1 MSAIPMTPDVA
12 RLIGRSAE
20 GVENRSLLHDKFIFH
35 KKWPQ
40 EDDNKMAYHK
50 RAYYNSIKRL
60 VNLES
65 SKESHELCRTRSKN
79 LMSMCRDA
87 YGDKCSTT
95 IGTLKGRLAINLDDG
110 LIDNAGICLDRLHG
124 SPYIPGA
131 AVKGACR
138 HAGLDELNCAS
149 NKDKKELLDIFCAVF
164 GAVEGNFK
172 NNGDLEAF
180 KNIGCPKKM
189 TRKGSI
195 TFMPAYPI
203 NEANIVVDITNVH
216 YPAYYATGYTADLA
230 IEQTPMIFFPAVEV
244 GAQFAFCL
252 ILNNRY
258 EDPRALDMAKRWL
271 RTAITERGIGAKIA
285 SGYGWFSIDEE
296 KLREIEQ
303 SECAERD
310 KAAQITEKKR
320 KEADAAQ
327 AEATRRSSLSPEELA
342 TEDLLQHSDEK
353 FGAFAGAIASQE
365 ESRQHAFIRL
375 LLDNKDKRERWKT
388 WKKMKKPEFLDGIR
402 QVAEK
407 FNLTLP

>member
-1 MSAIPMTPDVA
+1 MTQDVA
-12 RLIGRSAE
+12 RLIVNAADDVD
-20 GVENRSLLHDKFIFH
+20 VENRSLLYDKFIFH
-35 KKWPQ
+35 KKWPGQ
-40 EDDNKMAYHK
+40 GEDKEAH
-50 RAYYNSIKRL
+50 RISIEHLANSASLI
-60 VNLES
+60 
-65 SKESHELCRTRSKN
+65 ESHEICRTHSKN
-79 LMSMCRDA
+79 IMSMCRDA

-95 IGTLKGRLAINLDDG
+95 IGILKGRLAINLDDG

-138 HAGLDELNCAS
+138 HAALDELNWAS

-172 NNGDLEAF
+172 KNGDLEAF
-180 KNIGCPKKM
+180 KNIGCPKNL

-195 TFMPAYPI
+195 TFMHAYPI
-203 NEANIVVDITNVH
+203 NEANIVVDITNAH
-216 YPAYYATGYTADLA
+216 YSEYYDTRIPEDLA
-230 IEQTPMIFFPAVEV
+230 IEQTQMIFFPAVEV

-252 ILNNRY
+252 ILNNKN
-258 EDPRALDMAKRWL
+258 EHSRALDMAKRWL

-285 SGYGWFSIDEE
+285 AGYGWFSIDEE

-303 SECAERD
+303 SERAER
-310 KAAQITEKKR
+310 KLAAQIEEKKR
-320 KEADAAQ
+320 KEADAAK

-342 TEDLLQHSDEK
+342 TEDLLQQNDQK
-353 FGAFAGAIASQE
+353 FAADAGAIASLE
-365 ESRQHAFIRL
+365 EPRQYAFIRL

-388 WKKMKKPEFLDGIR
+388 WKKKKQPEFLDGIR
-402 QVAEK
+402 KAAEK

>member
-12 RLIGRSAE
+12 RLIGRSAD

-40 EDDNKMAYHK
+40 ENENK

-60 VNLES
+60 VNSES
-65 SKESHELCRTRSKN
+65 SKESQELFRTHSKKI
-79 LMSMCRDA
+79 MSMCRDA
-87 YGDKCSTT
+87 YRDKCSTT
-95 IGTLKGRLAINLDDG
+95 IGTLKGRLAINLDEG
-110 LIDNAGICLDRLHG
+110 LIDNAGICLDRLSG
-124 SPYIPGA
+124 APYIPGA

-138 HAGLDELNCAS
+138 HAALDELDCAS
-149 NKDKKELLDIFCAVF
+149 SEEKNELLDIFCTVF

-172 NNGDLEAF
+172 KNGDLEDF
-180 KNIGCPKKM
+180 KNTVCPKIM
-189 TRKGSI
+189 TAKGSI

-216 YPAYYATGYTADLA
+216 YPEYYATGNTADLA

-252 ILNNRY
+252 ILNNKN
-258 EDPRALDMAKRWL
+258 EDPRALDVAKRWL

-296 KLREIEQ
+296 KLKEIEQ
-303 SECAERD
+303 SERAV
-310 KAAQITEKKR
+310 
-320 KEADAAQ
+320 

-342 TEDLLQHSDEK
+342 TEDLLQQNDQK
-353 FGAFAGAIASQE
+353 FAADAGVIASLE
-365 ESRQHAFIRL
+365 EPRQYAFIRL
-375 LLDNKDKRERWKT
+375 LMDNKDKRERWKT
-388 WKKMKKPEFLDGIR
+388 WKKK
-402 QVAEK
+402 
-407 FNLTLP
+407 N

>member
-12 RLIGRSAE
+12 LLIGNAAD
-20 GVENRSLLHDKFIFH
+20 GVENRSLLYDKFIFH
-35 KKWPQ
+35 KKWGQ
-40 EDDNKMAYHK
+40 EGVNKKAYH
-50 RAYYNSIKRL
+50 NSIKRL
-60 VNLES
+60 ANLES
-65 SKESHELCRTRSKN
+65 SKESHELCRTHSKN
-79 LMSMCRDA
+79 IMSMCRDA
-87 YGDKCSTT
+87 YRDKCSIT

-110 LIDNAGICLDRLHG
+110 LIDNAGICLDRLSG
-124 SPYIPGA
+124 APYIPGA

-138 HAGLDELNCAS
+138 HAALDELDCAS
-149 NKDKKELLDIFCAVF
+149 NEEKNELLEIFCTVF

-172 NNGDLEAF
+172 KNGDLEAF
-180 KNIGCPKKM
+180 KNTVCPKNM
-189 TRKGSI
+189 TAKGSI

-216 YPAYYATGYTADLA
+216 YPEYYATGNTADLA

-252 ILNNRY
+252 ILNNKN
-258 EDPRALDMAKRWL
+258 EDPRALDVAKRWL

-310 KAAQITEKKR
+310 KATQIAEKKR
-320 KEADAAQ
+320 KEADAAK
-327 AEATRRSSLSPEELA
+327 AAATRRSCLTPEELA
-342 TEDLLQHSDEK
+342 SEDLLQQNDQK
-353 FGAFAGAIASQE
+353 FAADAGEIASLE

-388 WKKMKKPEFLDGIR
+388 WKKKKQPEFLDGIR
-402 QVAEK
+402 KVAEK